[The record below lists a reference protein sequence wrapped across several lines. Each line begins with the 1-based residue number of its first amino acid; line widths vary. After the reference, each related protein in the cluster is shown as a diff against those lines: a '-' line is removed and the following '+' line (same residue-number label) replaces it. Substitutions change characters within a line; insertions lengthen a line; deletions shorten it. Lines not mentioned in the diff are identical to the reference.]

1 MKKMFYSLFLKTW
14 LHVLGVALFAIT
26 VSLAHADERKLDAP
40 LRELDFRDTTI
51 SEAVRLLSD
60 LTNVNVITTPKA
72 GKKSFTLFL
81 RNTSLRNA
89 IDSMCRVNGLWYRY
103 NKDSEVFLIM
113 TGAEYKR
120 DVVVFRKEH
129 TRTFQLQHQNV
140 SRAANTIAAL
150 FGKRVTV
157 IAPKLDGGYQFDR
170 ELQNEGNN
178 QGASIR
184 RSRGNGNVTGSDGTK
199 GAVEEIGD
207 VTIEQLVKAQGSA
220 LESAMKG
227 INALSGVVTDD
238 QLESVA
244 SQAKATIY
252 VTYNR
257 LHNLLVVRTS
267 DELALEDIDSLI
279 KELDRPAT
287 QVLLEMKILQVN
299 LGSGSEFA
307 MDLDYAG
314 QGVTDGNGS
323 EQGGNIL
330 NSSSTLADIPAAALG
345 LGNYALEGGT
355 MIFQA
360 MNDRIRFRLQALQ
373 KQNKLNVLSTPMI
386 LASNNKE
393 AEIFIGEERVMT
405 TGYSYVSATYNNGT
419 LVSSSRILPTTE
431 TRKIGQ
437 RLQIWPR
444 INSDGTVTLDI
455 EHENSSLIPQST
467 TIPGFS
473 SGNTEF
479 TIDSISTASLNLTVI
494 AKNNHTVAVGG
505 MIREQ
510 YSTEEQKVPLLGSI
524 PILGKLFSKSSKVK
538 EKTELIL
545 LIKPHIF
552 KSADDVNTMV
562 TESLSDHPYFSDG
575 DGAIQNAPESWEPIS
590 DDELIDLTRYAAQWI
605 TTGGIRVEKLSGV
618 QEAILPIEGSVSW
631 QLANGLTARAERS
644 WSKGNIYVTAVAVTN
659 SLSNPRE
666 LLPELFKTGWSAVT
680 FPEGRLVGGHAV
692 NHVYLVSRKP
702 FLEVRKKHFSTEIL
716 SSQVSYDSH
725 SRSTLR

>member
-1 MKKMFYSLFLKTW
+1 MKKMFYSLFVKTMAP
-14 LHVLGVALFAIT
+14 LVAAILFAAM
-26 VSLAHADERKLDAP
+26 VSLASANESRLDEP
-40 LRELDFRDTTI
+40 LKELDFRDTTI
-51 SEAVRLLSD
+51 GEAVRLLSD
-60 LTNVNVITTPKA
+60 LTNVNVITTPTA

-103 NKDSEVFLIM
+103 NKESEVFLIM

-157 IAPKLDGGYQFDR
+157 IAPKVDGGYQFDR
-170 ELQNEGNN
+170 ELQNEGNS
-178 QGASIR
+178 QTGSIGSR
-184 RSRGNGNVTGSDGTK
+184 RSSGNVTGSDGAK
-199 GAVEEIGD
+199 GAAEEIGN
-207 VTIEQLVKAQGSA
+207 VTIEQLVKAQGNA
-220 LESAMKG
+220 LQSAMKG
-227 INALSGVVTDD
+227 INALSGMVTDD
-238 QLESVA
+238 QLESVS

-279 KELDRPAT
+279 KDLDRPAT
-287 QVLLEMKILQVN
+287 QVLLEMKILQVS
-299 LGSGSEFA
+299 LGKGSEFS

-314 QGVTDGNGS
+314 QGVTQGNGS

-330 NSSSTLADIPAAALG
+330 NSSSTLSDIPAAALG

-373 KQNKLNVLSTPMI
+373 KENKLNVLSTPMI

-405 TGYSYVSATYNNGT
+405 TGYSYISATYSNGQ
-419 LVSSSRILPTTE
+419 LVNSARIIPTTE
-431 TRKIGQ
+431 VKKIGQ

-455 EHENSSLIPQST
+455 EHENSSLLPQST
-467 TIPGFS
+467 TIPGFN
-473 SGNTEF
+473 GGGTDF

-510 YSTEEQKVPLLGSI
+510 YSTEEQKVPILGSI

-552 KSADDVNTMV
+552 QSSNDASVAAADK
-562 TESLSDHPYFSDG
+562 LSDHPYFTDG
-575 DGAIQNAPESWEPIS
+575 DEAMQNAPESWESIS
-590 DDELIDLTRYAAQWI
+590 DENLIDLTRYAAQWI
-605 TTGGIRVEKLSGV
+605 SSDGIQVDKLNGV
-618 QEAILPIEGSVSW
+618 QEAILPIEEGIGW
-631 QLANGLTARAERS
+631 QLANGLTARGERS
-644 WSKGNIYVTAVAVTN
+644 WSKGKIYVTAVAVTN
-659 SLSNPRE
+659 ALNTPRQ
-666 LLPELFKTGWSAVT
+666 LLPELFKTGWSSIT
-680 FPEGRLVGGHAV
+680 FPKGRMVSGHAV
-692 NHVYLVSRKP
+692 NYVYLVSRKP
-702 FLEVRKKHFSTEIL
+702 FLEVRKRHFSSDVL
-716 SSQVSYDSH
+716 SGSVTIDDYIRSA
-725 SRSTLR
+725 SR